1 MPEHVRALI
10 IILVLASVVFF
21 LARRPAQEL
30 IDRSDFAR
38 RRNLWLV
45 LTLVA
50 FLTGSFWI
58 YAAFAIVILSWTG
71 GREQNPV
78 ALYFVLLFLIPVAE
92 ARIPGF
98 GVINY
103 LFDMTQVRLLGLFVL
118 LPVALVIRRQS
129 DSLPFGRAVPDKA
142 LAAYLVV
149 ALAVAYRAVPSF
161 TTILRV
167 GLELFLDVFLPYY
180 VASRALRNVHDFRGA
195 LFSLVLAAMILSLI
209 AVFEAIKHWR
219 LYDALVPAMGLTS
232 SYSVYLDRAGLLR
245 ATATAGQ
252 PIALGYIVA
261 VGIGFYLF
269 LKDDVRS
276 RLHRW
281 LGGLLLTAGLVV
293 PWSRGPWLGAAVML
307 VTHLATGLHP
317 VRRLAKLAVAGAVAV
332 PMMLALPGG
341 EKILDMLP
349 FFGSVDKGTIEYRER
364 LIDNALIVIAENP
377 WFGSPDYLKTEQMEE
392 MRQGEGIIDIV
403 NTYFGIALNMGI
415 VGLALFLFFFV
426 AVLGKVYRAMRL
438 LPNKELV
445 EYRLGQA
452 LLATL
457 VGIMVTIATVSSITF
472 IPVVYWSVAGLG
484 VAYAYGV
491 GLHRQLTVG
500 TSLKAA
506 E

>member
-1 MPEHVRALI
+1 
-10 IILVLASVVFF
+10 
-21 LARRPAQEL
+21 
-30 IDRSDFAR
+30 
-38 RRNLWLV
+38 
-45 LTLVA
+45 
-50 FLTGSFWI
+50 
-58 YAAFAIVILSWTG
+58 
-71 GREQNPV
+71 
-78 ALYFVLLFLIPVAE
+78 
-92 ARIPGF
+92 
-98 GVINY
+98 
-103 LFDMTQVRLLGLFVL
+103 
-118 LPVALVIRRQS
+118 
-129 DSLPFGRAVPDKA
+129 
-142 LAAYLVV
+142 
-149 ALAVAYRAVPSF
+149 
-161 TTILRV
+161 
-167 GLELFLDVFLPYY
+167 
-180 VASRALRNVHDFRGA
+180 
-195 LFSLVLAAMILSLI
+195 
-209 AVFEAIKHWR
+209 
-219 LYDALVPAMGLTS
+219 
-232 SYSVYLDRAGLLR
+232 
-245 ATATAGQ
+245 
-252 PIALGYIVA
+252 
-261 VGIGFYLF
+261 
-269 LKDDVRS
+269 
-276 RLHRW
+276 
-281 LGGLLLTAGLVV
+281 
-293 PWSRGPWLGAAVML
+293 ML

-426 AVLGKVYRAMRL
+426 AVLGKLYRAMRL